1 MRKIFTWHIH
11 GSYLYYLSQ
20 GPYTIYIPVT
30 ESRKEEGYYGRGETF
45 PFGDNV
51 IEIPVDEV
59 RNLDLDVIVFQTDA
73 NYLEHQYE
81 ILSEAQRSL
90 PKIYIEHDPPW
101 AHPAHERHIVDDPEM
116 TLVHVTHYNRLMWD
130 NNRTPSRVIEHG
142 VMVPENLSYSGEKA
156 RGVVVINNLPQRGRM
171 LGLDIFLKVREHL
184 PIDLVGMGTGD
195 LGLGE
200 VLHPQLPEFL
210 TQYRFYL
217 HPVRYTSLG
226 LSVCESM
233 MLGLPIVGLA
243 TTELPTVIDN
253 GVSGFVHT
261 DVDYLIENMQLLLD
275 DPALAAKMGAAAKQ
289 TALEKFNIQRF
300 TAEWNALFEEMIAA
314 HADAALTAS
323 A

>member
-51 IEIPVDEV
+51 IEVPVDEV
-59 RNLDLDVIVFQTDA
+59 KNLDLDVIVFQADA
-73 NYLEHQYE
+73 NYLEDQYR

-101 AHPAHERHIVDDPEM
+101 AHPAHEKHIVDDPEM

-130 NNRTPSRVIEHG
+130 NNRTPTRVIEHG
-142 VMVPENLSYSGEKA
+142 VTVPEHLSYSGEKA

-184 PIDLVGMGTGD
+184 PIDIVGMGTGD

-200 VLHPQLPEFL
+200 VLHPQLPRFL

-261 DVDYLIENMQLLLD
+261 DVDYLIEKMQALLD
-275 DPALAAKMGAAAKQ
+275 DRDLAAQMGAAARK